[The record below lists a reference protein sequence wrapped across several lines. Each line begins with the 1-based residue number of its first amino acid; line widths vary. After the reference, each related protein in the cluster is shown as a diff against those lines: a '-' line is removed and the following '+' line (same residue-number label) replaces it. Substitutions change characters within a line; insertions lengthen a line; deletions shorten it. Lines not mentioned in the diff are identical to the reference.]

1 MNKNLKSEGIQNLTI
16 LGLLIALVAVS
27 TMAIKIPTIATQGY
41 IHLGDSMIFLAAIMF
56 GKKKGAIA
64 GGLGSAMA
72 DLLLGYTHWILP
84 TFIIKALM
92 GYGIGIIADQES
104 NNLINL
110 RNIIAL
116 VFGASW
122 MVFGYFVAGGIMK
135 GSFLVA
141 ASSVPANLVQGFV
154 GALLFIPIGAALK
167 RTKYFEQHVLKQ

>member
-1 MNKNLKSEGIQNLTI
+1 MHKDLKFSRIQDLTI

-27 TMAIKIPTIATQGY
+27 TMVIKIPTIATQGY

-56 GKKKGAIA
+56 GKKRGAIA

-84 TFIIKALM
+84 TLIIKTLM
-92 GYGIGIIADQES
+92 GYGVGVIADQES
-104 NNLINL
+104 SNLINL
-110 RNIIAL
+110 RNSIAL
-116 VFGASW
+116 LFGASW
-122 MVFGYFVAGGIMK
+122 MVLGYFIAGGIMK

-141 ASSVPANLVQGFV
+141 AASVPANLIQGFV